1 MQAFVAPQDGYDLI
15 GDVHGCGA
23 TLATLLETL
32 GYHIVDGVYRHPT
45 RKVIF
50 LGDII
55 DRGPRI
61 RLAVQLASS
70 MVNAGEALI
79 VMGNHEYN
87 ALAYCRRAR
96 SRAGGEHRDFLRS
109 HTSRHS
115 RIIRETLDQYQH
127 HPDEWDEA
135 LRWFMRMP
143 LCLEL
148 PPLAPGQSGLRV
160 VHACWDEPL
169 VRTFLER
176 YPDGCIDEDF
186 LHESIEHDSFAYRVL
201 DRMTRGANL
210 RLPEG
215 VEIHSGDGFTRRSF
229 RTHFWAREP
238 RTYGDVVF
246 QPDNL
251 PGELESRWLS
261 EQELANLPYYGPEQP
276 PLFLG
281 HYWCEGLPALPA
293 PNIACLDYSAV
304 KFGRLVAYRFSGEA
318 TLDAANFV
326 WVPVPREPSRR
337 PVPEELSRDTLS
349 NQSFANGASR

>member
-1 MQAFVAPQDGYDLI
+1 MNAFVAPRDGYDLI

-23 TLATLLETL
+23 TLAALLEKL
-32 GYHIVDGVYRHPT
+32 GYHLKDGVYRHAT

-61 RLAVQLASS
+61 RLAVQLASR
-70 MVNAGEALI
+70 MVEAGEALI

-96 SRAGGEHRDFLRS
+96 LRESGDHRDFLRP
-109 HTSRHS
+109 HTSRHN

-127 HPDEWDEA
+127 HPDEWDDA
-135 LRWFMRMP
+135 LSWFMRMP

-148 PPLAPGQSGLRV
+148 PSLGEGKSGLRV
-160 VHACWDEPL
+160 VHACWDEAL
-169 VRTFLER
+169 VRPFLAR
-176 YPDGCIDEDF
+176 FPDGCIDEAF
-186 LHESIEHDSFAYRVL
+186 LQDSVDPSSFAYRVL
-201 DRMTRGANL
+201 DRLTRGTSL

-229 RTHFWAREP
+229 RAHFWAREP

-261 EQELANLPYYGPEQP
+261 EGELEKLPYYGPEQL

-281 HYWCEGLPALPA
+281 HYWCEGVPALPA
-293 PNIACLDYSAV
+293 TNIACLDYSAV
-304 KFGRLVAYRFSGEA
+304 KCGRLVAYRFSGEA

-326 WVPVPREPSRR
+326 WVPVPRDPSSR
-337 PVPEELSRDTLS
+337 PLPEELPAEELS
-349 NQSFANGASR
+349 GRGEMSG